1 MNDQSNGARYGSSLR
16 KQIGGTRTLVA
27 AGAFDGLSARLV
39 EQAGFDGIWLSGFGA
54 SVATKALPD
63 LSLVTQTE
71 ILNIARN
78 ITAAVALPVI
88 ADCDS
93 GFGDENNVRHAV
105 DEFERAGVAAV
116 CVEDNEYPKR
126 NSFYRVSRTLVTCSA
141 MAAKIKAGVAARQS
155 SDFLFIARTEALIAD
170 LGLEEALRRAYA
182 YEDAGADALVIHSH
196 NWPQLHRFAES
207 WKGSVPLVAI
217 PTAFPEVSVHEMQEA
232 GIRIV
237 IFANQALRAAAR
249 SMQAVL
255 SELNRELRG
264 CAVEGRIA
272 SLEEMEDLV
281 KLRTWIASHGSPVN
295 SVA

>member
-1 MNDQSNGARYGSSLR
+1 M
-16 KQIGGTRTLVA
+16 
-27 AGAFDGLSARLV
+27 
-39 EQAGFDGIWLSGFGA
+39 
-54 SVATKALPD
+54 
-63 LSLVTQTE
+63 
-71 ILNIARN
+71 
-78 ITAAVALPVI
+78 
-88 ADCDS
+88 
-93 GFGDENNVRHAV
+93 
-105 DEFERAGVAAV
+105 
-116 CVEDNEYPKR
+116 
-126 NSFYRVSRTLVTCSA
+126 
-141 MAAKIKAGVAARQS
+141 
-155 SDFLFIARTEALIAD
+155 
-170 LGLEEALRRAYA
+170 
-182 YEDAGADALVIHSH
+182 IHSH